1 MILPWSF
8 AMLPSHFKADKTM
21 DHHDNGQAGGTGL
34 GRREFVLAAAGI
46 ATLGA
51 SAPAPASSLSA
62 EVLPAP
68 PDPRPVVLVTGANR
82 GLGLEFVR
90 LYMERDWR
98 VIATAREPARA
109 TALRELAASY
119 PALHIE
125 PLDVADHAQVD
136 QLAARYARYPVD
148 VLINNAGIGGGGD
161 NQVFGRLNY
170 PVLEQV
176 MTVNAAGPIK
186 MCEAFLPHVR
196 ASGQKKMITVSSSQG
211 SIASVEFPMLYWYRA
226 SKAAVNMLMAN
237 LALQLRRQGIIVGL
251 VTPGATDTDFMAGVN
266 MPLRDP
272 RVAAE
277 DMLRNIDR
285 YTLELSGTFFDYTGE
300 IIPW

>member
-1 MILPWSF
+1 MPDDHDSLPAS
-8 AMLPSHFKADKTM
+8 
-21 DHHDNGQAGGTGL
+21 
-34 GRREFVLAAAGI
+34 RRLDRRQLVMAAAGI
-46 ATLGA
+46 AVTA
-51 SAPAPASSLSA
+51 AVTPANSSATSA
-62 EVLPAP
+62 EPLPAP
-68 PDPRPVVLVTGANR
+68 PDQRPMVLITGANR

-90 LYMERDWR
+90 LYAARDWR
-98 VIATAREPARA
+98 VIATARDPARA
-109 TALRELAASY
+109 TALQELATEY

-125 PLDVADHAQVD
+125 ALDVADHGQID
-136 QLAARYARYPVD
+136 RLAARYASHPVD

-170 PVLEQV
+170 PVLDQV
-176 MTVNAAGPIK
+176 MAVNAAGPIR

-196 ASGQKKMITVSSSQG
+196 ASGLKKMITVSSSQG
-211 SIASVEFPMLYWYRA
+211 SIASVQFPMLYWYRA

-285 YTLELSGTFFDYTGE
+285 FTLELSGTFFNYDGE
-300 IIPW
+300 VIPW

>member
-1 MILPWSF
+1 M
-8 AMLPSHFKADKTM
+8 DK
-21 DHHDNGQAGGTGL
+21 HDNGHAGSTRL
-34 GRREFVLAAAGI
+34 GRRQFVMAAAGI
-46 ATLGA
+46 AVAGA
-51 SAPAPASSLSA
+51 NASTVTSASGLSP

-68 PDPRPVVLVTGANR
+68 SDQRPVVLVTGANR

-98 VIATAREPARA
+98 IIATAREPARA
-109 TALRELAASY
+109 TALRELAAGYS
-119 PALHIE
+119 ALHVE
-125 PLDVADHAQVD
+125 PLDVADHGQVD
-136 QLAARYARYPVD
+136 QLAARYAQFPVD

-170 PVLEQV
+170 PVLDQV
-176 MTVNAAGPIK
+176 MAVNAAGPIK

-196 ASGQKKMITVSSSQG
+196 ASARKKMITVSSSQG

-300 IIPW
+300 VIPW

>member
-1 MILPWSF
+1 
-8 AMLPSHFKADKTM
+8 M
-21 DHHDNGQAGGTGL
+21 DNHDNGQAGSTLL
-34 GRREFVLAAAGI
+34 GRRQFVMAAAGI
-46 ATLGA
+46 AVAGA
-51 SAPAPASSLSA
+51 NTSTAAPASSPSPEA
-62 EVLPAP
+62 LPAP
-68 PDPRPVVLVTGANR
+68 SDQRPVVLVTGANR
-82 GLGLEFVR
+82 GLGLQFVR

-98 VIATAREPARA
+98 IIATAREPARA
-109 TALRELAASY
+109 AALRELAAGY

-125 PLDVADHAQVD
+125 PLDVADHGQVD
-136 QLAARYARYPVD
+136 QLAARYAQFSVD

-161 NQVFGRLNY
+161 NQLFGRLNY
-170 PVLEQV
+170 PVLDQV
-176 MTVNAAGPIK
+176 MAVNAAGPIK

-196 ASGQKKMITVSSSQG
+196 ASEQKKMITVSSSQG
-211 SIASVEFPMLYWYRA
+211 SIASVQFPMLYWYRA

-300 IIPW
+300 VIPW